1 MIQVGGTNMSY
12 LDLSALEATPV
23 STDPFTH
30 VVVPHFV
37 PAQRLTEVIADFP
50 EVPGPGSHAPGEL
63 KIGGAFKSIIDE
75 LLGDSFRSAVER
87 KFNIDLT
94 GRPTMYTVRGFV
106 RQKDGSIHTD
116 SKTKIVT
123 VLLYLNEAWAPEGGR
138 LRLLRNG
145 TDLENYATEISPTE
159 GNLLIFLRSDSSWH
173 GHKPFEGRRRAIQLN
188 WVTSQDVVDKEQAR
202 HGFSTKI
209 KRLTSLISGRAM

>member
-1 MIQVGGTNMSY
+1 MSY
-12 LDLSALEATPV
+12 LDLSALDATPV
-23 STDPFTH
+23 STDPFPH

-37 PAQRLTEVIADFP
+37 PAQRLSEVIADFP
-50 EVPGPGSHAPGEL
+50 AVPGPGSHAPGEL
-63 KIGGAFKSIIDE
+63 KIKGAFKSIVDE
-75 LLGDSFRSAVER
+75 LLADSFRSAVER
-87 KFNIDLT
+87 KFKIDLS
-94 GRPTMYTVRGFV
+94 GKPTMYTVRGYV

-145 TDLENYATEISPTE
+145 SDLENYAAEIPPID
-159 GNLLIFLRSDSSWH
+159 GNMLIFLRSDSSWH
-173 GHKPFEGRRRAIQLN
+173 GHRPFEGQRRAIQLN

-202 HGFSTKI
+202 HGFSTRMK
-209 KRLTSLISGRAM
+209 KLTSLFSRRAM